1 VYTFKD
7 TILWRIKDYMVH
19 DFLKMG
25 VVGKSAHGNRGG
37 ICWLAG
43 GALRGL
49 VDKHDQLVDFDLF
62 FSNALRAAEV
72 GLDLEDRGFKMV
84 FRCPRGELTTYV
96 SPKPEPDFANLAISD
111 GRQMKVQ
118 LVTKMFY
125 PNVETMLHTFDI
137 NACRFAYDGE
147 NVYTDREA
155 LRSAKKREV
164 TLHKVMYPNA
174 TFKRMMKYRDKGY
187 RVTNEAVDFFTQSV
201 YDMGMIEATLNR
213 EFYVD

>member
-1 VYTFKD
+1 MYKFNFNV
-7 TILWRIKDYMVH
+7 LWRINDDMIH

-25 VVGKSAHGNRGG
+25 IVGESARGM
-37 ICWLAG
+37 CWLAG

-49 VDKHDQLVDFDLF
+49 IDKHDRLVDFDLF
-62 FSNALRAAEV
+62 FSNVLRAAEV

-84 FRCPRGELTTYV
+84 FKCPKGELTTYI
-96 SPKPEPDFANLAISD
+96 SPKPEANFANLAISD

-118 LVTKMFY
+118 LVTKAFY

-155 LRSAKKREV
+155 LRSVKKREV
-164 TLHKVMYPNA
+164 TLHNVMYPNA

-201 YDMGMIEATLNR
+201 YDMGMVEATRNR